1 MKDLY
6 LLDPDI
12 TFLNHGSFGACPKP
26 VFDAY
31 QNWQRKL
38 ENQPVQFMAI
48 DVYEHLELARNKLG
62 AFIGCGGDDLFFI
75 PNATT
80 AVNTIIRSLDLGPG
94 DEVLSTNHEYGSLIR
109 TWEWVAKEKGFHF
122 IQHEFPLPL
131 KTHEDFIENFWE
143 SVTANTRFI
152 FVSHITS
159 STGLIF
165 PAEEICSRARKDGIL
180 TIIDGAHVPGQL
192 ALDITAMDPDVY
204 TGACHKWLSAPKGS
218 AFLYVKNDLQSL
230 IKPLIISWGE
240 AGDDPGPS
248 QFLKD
253 NQYQGTRDP
262 SAFLAVPAAI
272 DFQKEH
278 NWNTVKKSCR
288 ELNRRTRDRA
298 YKIIHTDPICP
309 NTEEWLGQMASVEVD
324 VNNEQALKD
333 TLLETYKIEIPVFTW
348 QEKTLLRFSF
358 NAYNDEHDA
367 DVLIGALKEIF

>member
-48 DVYEHLELARNKLG
+48 DVYEHLALARNKLG
-62 AFIGCGGDDLFFI
+62 AFIGCDGDDLFFI

-109 TWEWVAKEKGFHF
+109 AWEWVAKEKGFHF

-131 KTHEDFIENFWE
+131 KTHEDFIEDFWE
-143 SVTANTRFI
+143 SVTANTRII

-165 PAEEICSRARKDGIL
+165 PAEKICSRARKDGIL

-218 AFLYVKNDLQSL
+218 TFLYVKNDLQSL

>member
-48 DVYEHLELARNKLG
+48 DVYEHLALARNKLG
-62 AFIGCGGDDLFFI
+62 AFIGCDGDDLFFI

-109 TWEWVAKEKGFHF
+109 AWEWVAKEKGFHF

-131 KTHEDFIENFWE
+131 KTHEDFIEDFWE
-143 SVTANTRFI
+143 SVTANTRII

-218 AFLYVKNDLQSL
+218 TFLYVKNDLQSL

-309 NTEEWLGQMASVEVD
+309 NTEEWLVQMASVEVD

-333 TLLETYKIEIPVFTW
+333 TLLETYKIEIPLFTW

>member
-48 DVYEHLELARNKLG
+48 DVYEHLALARNKLG

-109 TWEWVAKEKGFHF
+109 AWEWVAKEKGFHF

-131 KTHEDFIENFWE
+131 KTHEDFIEDFWE
-143 SVTANTRFI
+143 SVTANTRII

-218 AFLYVKNDLQSL
+218 TFLYVKNDLQSI

>member
-48 DVYEHLELARNKLG
+48 DVYEHLALARNKLG
-62 AFIGCGGDDLFFI
+62 AFIGCDGDDLFFI

-109 TWEWVAKEKGFHF
+109 AWEWVAKEKGFHF

-131 KTHEDFIENFWE
+131 KTHEDFIEDFWE
-143 SVTANTRFI
+143 SVTANTRII

-165 PAEEICSRARKDGIL
+165 PAEKICSRARKDGIL

-218 AFLYVKNDLQSL
+218 TFLYVKNDLQSL

-309 NTEEWLGQMASVEVD
+309 NTEEWLVQMASVEVD

-367 DVLIGALKEIF
+367 DVLIGALKDIF

>member
-48 DVYEHLELARNKLG
+48 DVYEHLALARNKLG
-62 AFIGCGGDDLFFI
+62 AFIGCDGDDLFFI

-109 TWEWVAKEKGFHF
+109 AWEWVAKEKGFHF

-131 KTHEDFIENFWE
+131 KTHEDFIEDFWE

-218 AFLYVKNDLQSL
+218 TFLYVKNDLQSL

-309 NTEEWLGQMASVEVD
+309 NTEEWLVQMASVEVD

-333 TLLETYKIEIPVFTW
+333 TLLETYKIEIPLFTW

>member
-48 DVYEHLELARNKLG
+48 DVYEHLALARNKLG
-62 AFIGCGGDDLFFI
+62 AFICCGGDDLFFI

-109 TWEWVAKEKGFHF
+109 AWEWVAKEKGFHF

-131 KTHEDFIENFWE
+131 KTHEDFIEDFWE
-143 SVTANTRFI
+143 SVTANTRII

-165 PAEEICSRARKDGIL
+165 PAEKICSRARKDGIL

-218 AFLYVKNDLQSL
+218 TFLYVKNDLQSL

-309 NTEEWLGQMASVEVD
+309 NTEEWLVQMASVEVD

-333 TLLETYKIEIPVFTW
+333 TLLETYKIEIPLFTW

>member
-48 DVYEHLELARNKLG
+48 DVYEHLALARNKLG
-62 AFIGCGGDDLFFI
+62 AFIGCDGDDLFFI

-109 TWEWVAKEKGFHF
+109 AWEWVAKEKGFHF

-131 KTHEDFIENFWE
+131 KTHEDFIEDFWE
-143 SVTANTRFI
+143 SVTANTRII

-165 PAEEICSRARKDGIL
+165 PAEKICSRARKDGIL

-218 AFLYVKNDLQSL
+218 TFLYVKNDLQSL

-309 NTEEWLGQMASVEVD
+309 NTEEWLVQMASVEVD

-333 TLLETYKIEIPVFTW
+333 TLLETYKIEIPLFTW

-367 DVLIGALKEIF
+367 DVLIGALKDIF

>member
-38 ENQPVQFMAI
+38 ENQPVQFMVI
-48 DVYEHLELARNKLG
+48 DVYEHLALARNKLG
-62 AFIGCGGDDLFFI
+62 AFIGCDGDDLFFI

-109 TWEWVAKEKGFHF
+109 AWEWVAKEKGFHF

-131 KTHEDFIENFWE
+131 KTHEDFIEDFWE
-143 SVTANTRFI
+143 SVTANTRII

-218 AFLYVKNDLQSL
+218 TFLYVKNDLQSI

-309 NTEEWLGQMASVEVD
+309 NTEEWLVQMASVEVD

-333 TLLETYKIEIPVFTW
+333 TLLETYKIEIPLFTW

>member
-48 DVYEHLELARNKLG
+48 DVYEHLALARNKLG
-62 AFIGCGGDDLFFI
+62 AFICCGGDDLFFI

-109 TWEWVAKEKGFHF
+109 AWEWVAKEKGFHF

-131 KTHEDFIENFWE
+131 KTHEDFIEDFWE
-143 SVTANTRFI
+143 SVTANTRII

-272 DFQKEH
+272 DFQKVH

-367 DVLIGALKEIF
+367 DVLIGALKDIF

>member
-48 DVYEHLELARNKLG
+48 DVYEHLALARNKLG
-62 AFIGCGGDDLFFI
+62 AFIGCDGDDLFFI

-109 TWEWVAKEKGFHF
+109 AWEWVAKEKGFHF

-131 KTHEDFIENFWE
+131 KTHEDFIEDFWE
-143 SVTANTRFI
+143 SVTANTRII

-165 PAEEICSRARKDGIL
+165 PAEKICSRARKDGIL

-218 AFLYVKNDLQSL
+218 TFLYVKNDLQSL

-309 NTEEWLGQMASVEVD
+309 NTEEWLVQMASVEVD

-333 TLLETYKIEIPVFTW
+333 TLLETYKIEIPLFTW

>member
-48 DVYEHLELARNKLG
+48 DVYEHLALARNKLG
-62 AFIGCGGDDLFFI
+62 AFICCGGDDLFFI

-109 TWEWVAKEKGFHF
+109 AWEWVAKEKGFHF

-131 KTHEDFIENFWE
+131 KTHEDFIEDFWE
-143 SVTANTRFI
+143 SVTANTRII
-152 FVSHITS
+152 FLSHITS

-218 AFLYVKNDLQSL
+218 TFLYVKNDLQSI

-309 NTEEWLGQMASVEVD
+309 NTEEWLVQMASVEVD